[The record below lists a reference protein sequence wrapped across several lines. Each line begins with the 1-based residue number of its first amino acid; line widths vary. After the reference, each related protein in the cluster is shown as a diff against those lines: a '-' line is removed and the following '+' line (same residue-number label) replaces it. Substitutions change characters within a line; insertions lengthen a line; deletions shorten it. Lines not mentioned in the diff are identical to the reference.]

1 MNDPASPSKTGF
13 FGVADSRF
21 HFAAFGI
28 VALVAALFQFGYPLV
43 ISLAVLA
50 AFSALGLLVGLT
62 AIDLVNAKKPAPQAA
77 PARHA
82 AAEAA

>member
-1 MNDPASPSKTGF
+1 MNDTASPSNAGF
-13 FGVADSRF
+13 FGVADGRF

-62 AIDLVNAKKPAPQAA
+62 AIDLVNAKKPAPQES